1 MTATHTLNL
10 NARAFLTPRTRAQA
24 ALQPL
29 PIARPSCCS
38 DPECDGSAAWGEY
51 LTLALAG
58 GDGGLAWARGAMAKR
73 ECLIRQADA
82 GMRTWAS
89 VGEFMGRMG
98 NV

>member
-1 MTATHTLNL
+1 MTATHTLDL
-10 NARAFLTPRTRAQA
+10 NARAVLTPRTRIQA

-29 PIARPSCCS
+29 PIARLSCCS
-38 DPECDGSAAWGEY
+38 DPECDESDAWGEY

-58 GDGGLAWARGAMAKR
+58 GDDDLALARWTIAKR

-89 VGEFMGRMG
+89 VGEFLGRMG

>member
-1 MTATHTLNL
+1 MIATHTLNL
-10 NARAFLTPRTRAQA
+10 NARAFLTACSRAMA
-24 ALQPL
+24 ALQRL
-29 PIARPSCCS
+29 PISCPSCCS
-38 DPECDGSAAWGEY
+38 DPECDESAAWHEY

-58 GDGGLAWARGAMAKR
+58 GDDDLACARWTIAKR

-89 VGEFMGRMG
+89 VGEFMGRIG

>member
-10 NARAFLTPRTRAQA
+10 NARAFLTPRTRAMA
-24 ALQPL
+24 ALQRL
-29 PIARPSCCS
+29 PIAYPNCCC
-38 DPECDGSAAWGEY
+38 DPECDESAAWGEY

-58 GDGGLAWARGAMAKR
+58 GDDDLALARWTIAKR

-89 VGEFMGRMG
+89 VGEFLGRMG